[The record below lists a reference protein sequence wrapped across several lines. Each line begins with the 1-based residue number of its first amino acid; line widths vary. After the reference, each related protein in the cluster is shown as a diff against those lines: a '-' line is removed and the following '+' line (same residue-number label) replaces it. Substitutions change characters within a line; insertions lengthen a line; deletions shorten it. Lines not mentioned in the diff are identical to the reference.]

1 MTIILFRT
9 EVFSYAHEENHE
21 ENNTQE
27 YVDLDVVLQQNDAYS
42 TSIQLQLQ
50 QNVCYDSF
58 SGEAFQYEN
67 DSTKKPAE
75 FVNLIILFVFD
86 YYTV

>member
-1 MTIILFRT
+1 MFFTIILFRT
-9 EVFSYAHEENHE
+9 EVFSHAQEENHE
-21 ENNTQE
+21 ENNTQDD
-27 YVDLDVVLQQNDAYS
+27 VDLDVVLQQNS
-42 TSIQLQLQ
+42 TQVQLQ

-58 SGEAFQYEN
+58 SGEAFQYTK

-86 YYTV
+86 YYIVQN

>member
-9 EVFSYAHEENHE
+9 EVFSYAREENHE
-21 ENNTQE
+21 DNNTQDE
-27 YVDLDVVLQQNDAYS
+27 VDMVLQQNEAYS
-42 TSIQLQLQ
+42 TQVQLQ

-58 SGEAFQYEN
+58 SGEAFQCEN

-75 FVNLIILFVFD
+75 FVNLIILFVF
-86 YYTV
+86 

>member
-1 MTIILFRT
+1 M
-9 EVFSYAHEENHE
+9 
-21 ENNTQE
+21 
-27 YVDLDVVLQQNDAYS
+27 LQQNDAYS
-42 TSIQLQLQ
+42 TQVQLQ

-58 SGEAFQYEN
+58 SGEALQCEN

-86 YYTV
+86 CYTVQN

>member
-9 EVFSYAHEENHE
+9 EVFSYAHEEN
-21 ENNTQE
+21 NTQDD
-27 YVDLDVVLQQNDAYS
+27 VDMVLQQNDAYS
-42 TSIQLQLQ
+42 TQVQLQ

-58 SGEAFQYEN
+58 SGETLQCEN

-75 FVNLIILFVFD
+75 FVNLIILFFF
-86 YYTV
+86 